1 MSYILT
7 KAQILSMTGKGGFE
21 RADSILIEAGLIKA
35 LGTLAEC
42 KLAARSS
49 PEIIDLQGKVVL
61 PAFCDAHTHLVELA
75 KGRFQLKLGD
85 LSSIQAIKEAAH
97 NYRKANPLLPD
108 WILGDGWDVNI
119 LDEPQALNRHLLD
132 ELFPDKPVALYSKD
146 YHAKWCNTLALKL
159 SGLLQ
164 PPASMQHLV
173 KQDSDGIATGI
184 IYEDA
189 TLHIEKFYTPANPEL
204 IQTALKA
211 ELQELASLGISSF
224 HSMEGSSAAEAL
236 QTAQQNG
243 ANFKC
248 VWHFPLDELDN
259 MIAQGVK
266 SYQEQ
271 GRFTIGGVKLFAD
284 GALGSQT
291 AAMFAPYSD
300 SDGNIGILRHSEE
313 ELDEIV
319 AKAAKAGIS
328 STVHAIGDRAIHTVI
343 KVLKRHQS
351 PRLLHRIEHLQCISD
366 EDLSELQDSSIALSM
381 QPVHLANDIPMIQT
395 HWQDIQHQA
404 YRFKDLINIGNPLAF
419 GSDAPIETINP
430 FAGIFAATQRKL
442 HNDPQTN
449 SWMPQQMI
457 EPLDALKAYTFGAAH
472 LSASQHVRGSLA
484 PGKEADICV
493 IDDWRNRPPDFW
505 LAQRSYLTMIDGK
518 IIHNKIDTYQGV
530 KQ

>member
-1 MSYILT
+1 MSCILT
-7 KAQILSMTGKGGFE
+7 KAKILSMAAGSSFE

-42 KLAARSS
+42 KLAAKNS
-49 PEIIDLQGKVVL
+49 PEIIDVQGKVVL

-75 KGRFQLKLGD
+75 KSSFQLKLKD
-85 LSSIQAIKEAAH
+85 LSSVQAIKEAAH
-97 NYRKANPLLPD
+97 NYRKAQPHLPE

-119 LDEPQALNRHLLD
+119 IDQPQALNRHLLD

-159 SGLLQ
+159 AGLLQ

-173 KQDSDGIATGI
+173 KQDGDGLATGI

-189 TLHIEKFYTPANPEL
+189 TLHIEKFYTTANPEL
-204 IQTALKA
+204 IQTALKT
-211 ELQELASLGISSF
+211 ELQELASLGIGSF
-224 HSMEGSSAAEAL
+224 HSMEGSFAAEAL

-248 VWHFPLDELDN
+248 IWHFPLDILDE

-291 AAMFAPYSD
+291 AAMFAPYTNSD
-300 SDGNIGILRHSEE
+300 SNCGILRHSEA

-319 AKAAKAGIS
+319 GKAAKAGIS
-328 STVHAIGDRAIHTVI
+328 STIHAIGDRAVHTVI
-343 KVLKRHQS
+343 KVLKRHQA
-351 PRLLHRIEHLQCISD
+351 PGLLHRVEHLQCISD

-381 QPVHLANDIPMIQT
+381 QPVHLVNDIPIIQT

-404 YRFKDLINIGNPLAF
+404 YRFKDLITIGNPLAF

-430 FAGIFAATQRKL
+430 FAGIHAATQRKL
-442 HNDPQTN
+442 HNDPQAA
-449 SWMPQQMI
+449 SWTPQQMI
-457 EPLDALKAYTFGAAH
+457 EPFDALKAYTLGAAQ
-472 LSASQHVRGSLA
+472 LSASQHLRGSLQ
-484 PGKEADICV
+484 PGKEADLCV
-493 IDDWRNRPPDFW
+493 IDDWHNQPPDFW
-505 LAQRSYLTMIDGK
+505 LTQHSYLTMINGK
-518 IIHNKIDTYQGV
+518 IIHNKINTY
-530 KQ
+530 